1 MGQSAQGRQEET
13 GREYEQ
19 STMVNMYTNSLP
31 CIQLKNKRWQGA
43 GYVQKTQSTLEA
55 EHKVYSHTGTRRLGG
70 GDKKAANKRLTRKA
84 ESQAWVELLG
94 KLRQETFLDY

>member
-1 MGQSAQGRQEET
+1 MGQSAQERQEET

-19 STMVNMYTNSLP
+19 STMVNMYTTATNSLP

-55 EHKVYSHTGTRRLGG
+55 EHKVYSHTPTHACLEVGIRKQQTKGSREKPRARPGWSYLG
-70 GDKKAANKRLTRKA
+70 N
-84 ESQAWVELLG
+84 
-94 KLRQETFLDY
+94 

>member
-1 MGQSAQGRQEET
+1 MGQSAQERQEET

-31 CIQLKNKRWQGA
+31 CIQLKNKCWQGA

-55 EHKVYSHTGTRRLGG
+55 EHKVYSHTPTHACLEVGIRKQQTKGSREKPRARPGWSYLG
-70 GDKKAANKRLTRKA
+70 N
-84 ESQAWVELLG
+84 
-94 KLRQETFLDY
+94 